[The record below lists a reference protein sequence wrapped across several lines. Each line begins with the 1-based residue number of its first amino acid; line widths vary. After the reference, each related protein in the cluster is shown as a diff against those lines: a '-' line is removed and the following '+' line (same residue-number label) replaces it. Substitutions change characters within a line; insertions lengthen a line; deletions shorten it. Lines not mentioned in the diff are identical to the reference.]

1 VVLGLSAEIAK
12 MAAQQ
17 EATRS
22 DTAARQVH
30 LQTVASP
37 FNAKTNSPISQ
48 DSNAEAHFLAD
59 SALYG
64 FDRPVPKH
72 LTNSVEKRDHG
83 QQKTR
88 RESSVIS
95 DMKYNI
101 FRAEQQN
108 VYKMVT
114 NDPFTKKLVE
124 SDMSHFITWYSQWND
139 HMVLSKTYTE
149 STNLVSPSIREI
161 LCENNGLSLREFHAL
176 EPDDFIYLISKELKI
191 HSRKEFYEKMMD
203 SYGAMPKI
211 YFRSRDGIDAHCK
224 FYTALLARKQ
234 YFQKCLELLSI
245 HCAAWCP
252 RLKGERGLARIFTST
267 LELCYVKDVHG
278 EMEELL
284 AAAMDLPAA
293 AIIDLAV
300 AID

>member
-1 VVLGLSAEIAK
+1 MIASTEDRMAKMLETQSNQQRDFSQMMKSHVALTQSQSKLGDVVLGLSAEIAK

-72 LTNSVEKRDHG
+72 LTNSVEKRDYG

-101 FRAEQQN
+101 TRAN
-108 VYKMVT
+108 
-114 NDPFTKKLVE
+114 E
-124 SDMSHFITWYSQWND
+124 SKW
-139 HMVLSKTYTE
+139 
-149 STNLVSPSIREI
+149 
-161 LCENNGLSLREFHAL
+161 
-176 EPDDFIYLISKELKI
+176 
-191 HSRKEFYEKMMD
+191 
-203 SYGAMPKI
+203 
-211 YFRSRDGIDAHCK
+211 
-224 FYTALLARKQ
+224 
-234 YFQKCLELLSI
+234 
-245 HCAAWCP
+245 
-252 RLKGERGLARIFTST
+252 
-267 LELCYVKDVHG
+267 
-278 EMEELL
+278 
-284 AAAMDLPAA
+284 
-293 AIIDLAV
+293 
-300 AID
+300 